1 MGTGHQTEIATS
13 TKHQLKTTAVSETIL
28 TSLEANTQSIFQ
40 DSPRTTEV
48 RFLEIK
54 TLMHTWVQPHIQI
67 SHHQPKILHWFN
79 KKQYKSPEI
88 PSMKINQTVFK

>member
-1 MGTGHQTEIATS
+1 MKSQLLNHNENLLNQTKKSMGTGHQTEIATS

-67 SHHQPKILHWFN
+67 SHHQPKILH
-79 KKQYKSPEI
+79 
-88 PSMKINQTVFK
+88 